1 MYIPFQGATYLPT
14 EITTSDYKLG
24 EYTVPAVSVS
34 AARDTNGKLQL
45 ALVNLDPHR
54 EAVVTTKIAGGAA
67 TQAQGRVLTA
77 QTMDARN
84 TVNAPEAIYPVKIS
98 AERKGATLVIR
109 LPPKSVSVLRLQ

>member
-1 MYIPFQGATYLPT
+1 
-14 EITTSDYKLG
+14 
-24 EYTVPAVSVS
+24 
-34 AARDTNGKLQL
+34 
-45 ALVNLDPHR
+45 
-54 EAVVTTKIAGGAA
+54 VVTTKIAGGAA